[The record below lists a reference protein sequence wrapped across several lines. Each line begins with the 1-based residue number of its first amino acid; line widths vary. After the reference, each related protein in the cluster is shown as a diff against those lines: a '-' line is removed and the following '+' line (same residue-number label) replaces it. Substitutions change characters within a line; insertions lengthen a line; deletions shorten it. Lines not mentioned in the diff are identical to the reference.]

1 MAIRLASRM
10 SILWT
15 QLVYTS
21 SCTGLNPLGNQAC
34 IQPLGTLG
42 IHKAFQPDHPD
53 GWSGWS
59 WREP

>member
-15 QLVYTS
+15 QLVCNH

-34 IQPLGTLG
+34 TQPLGSLG
-42 IHKAFQPDHPD
+42 AHKAFQPDHPN